1 MKTWLALCWW
11 TWWCAVLPAQ
21 DPVGPAEVGASSAAK
36 ATGAPVEVVTA
47 EAKVAAILAAHHAG
61 RFDVAMAVAAL
72 ADPEPGVATT
82 AAAIVRHTWVVL
94 PPELFAALSR
104 EPTAA
109 RVLLRELALAPRPA
123 AAGFAAAQAEA
134 QPSRSLAHRLWA
146 LAARG
151 TPLTRSEGELVLAND
166 QGRRVQPTIQIP
178 PDATDI
184 SIGIDGTVSV
194 MVQGETEPQDVGQLN
209 LSTFIN
215 PAGLMQ
221 KGENI
226 YVATD
231 ASGPPNSGVP
241 SADGR
246 GRVKQNYLENSNVDP
261 TRELI
266 ELIRTQR
273 AFEMNSQ
280 SIRSADES
288 LRTISQLR
296 R

>member
-1 MKTWLALCWW
+1 MAINALHS
-11 TWWCAVLPAQ
+11 
-21 DPVGPAEVGASSAAK
+21 ASSALSALN
-36 ATGAPVEVVTA
+36 TSLDVTA
-47 EAKVAAILAAHHAG
+47 NNLANMNTSGFKASRANFQDLMYID
-61 RFDVAMAVAAL
+61 RAQ
-72 ADPEPGVATT
+72 PGTT
-82 AAAIVRHTWVVL
+82 NANQDERPIGLQVGLGVRVSGTQL
-94 PPELFAALSR
+94 DF
-104 EPTAA
+104 TQ
-109 RVLLRELALAPRPA
+109 
-123 AAGFAAAQAEA
+123 GAAQYTGRPLDIMIEGEGFFEVGVEDGVS
-134 QPSRSLAHRLWA
+134 QT
-146 LAARG
+146 G
-151 TPLTRSEGELVLAND
+151 TAYTRAGNLTLNSEGELVLAND
-166 QGRRVQPTIQIP
+166 QGRRIQPTIQIP

-184 SIGIDGTVSV
+184 SIGTDGQVNV
-194 MVQGETEPQDVGQLN
+194 LVQGDTEPQNVGQLN

-231 ASGPPNSGVP
+231 ASGPPNSGQP
-241 SADGR
+241 KADGR
-246 GRVKQNYLENSNVDP
+246 GSIKQNYLENSNVDP

>member
-1 MKTWLALCWW
+1 MAINALHS
-11 TWWCAVLPAQ
+11 
-21 DPVGPAEVGASSAAK
+21 ASSALSALN
-36 ATGAPVEVVTA
+36 TSLDVTA
-47 EAKVAAILAAHHAG
+47 NNLANMNTSGFKASRANFQDLMYID
-61 RFDVAMAVAAL
+61 RAQ
-72 ADPEPGVATT
+72 PGTT
-82 AAAIVRHTWVVL
+82 NANQDERPIGLQVGLGVRVSGTQL
-94 PPELFAALSR
+94 DF
-104 EPTAA
+104 TQ
-109 RVLLRELALAPRPA
+109 
-123 AAGFAAAQAEA
+123 GAAQYTGRPLDIMIEGEGFFEVGVEDSVS
-134 QPSRSLAHRLWA
+134 QT
-146 LAARG
+146 G
-151 TPLTRSEGELVLAND
+151 TAYTRAGNLTLNSEGELVLAND

-246 GRVKQNYLENSNVDP
+246 GRIKQNYLENSNVDP